1 MVTFFY
7 KILTYLLLKLLI
19 KLLIK
24 GKRDKVGTYRNVQGG
39 VGLVTGLI
47 LPKQM
52 TFSVAERGAPSK
64 TNFYTEQR
72 VLYLDG
78 NRVSSGIWTRGEGS
92 PKRNP
97 IFHLFCAPKYT
108 EVIASPSFP
117 NSFKSSTF

>member
-1 MVTFFY
+1 MVNFFY
-7 KILTYLLLKLLI
+7 KISTYLLLKLLI

-64 TNFYTEQR
+64 TNFYIEQR

>member
-1 MVTFFY
+1 M
-7 KILTYLLLKLLI
+7 
-19 KLLIK
+19 
-24 GKRDKVGTYRNVQGG
+24 
-39 VGLVTGLI
+39 GLDTGLI
-47 LPKQM
+47 LPKQLVFGHWFNAYFAK
-52 TFSVAERGAPSK
+52 TDDFSVAERGAPSK